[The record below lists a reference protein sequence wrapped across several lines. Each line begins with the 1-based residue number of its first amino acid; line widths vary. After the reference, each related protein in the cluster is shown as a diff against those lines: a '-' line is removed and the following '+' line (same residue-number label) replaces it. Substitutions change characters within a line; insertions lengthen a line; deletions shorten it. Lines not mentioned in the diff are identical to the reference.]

1 MTLDFLYGLLLSRK
15 IRLEQQNLVLD
26 WICKRFLQM
35 LMVSLTIFL
44 FQTVLANLHG
54 YFLSLENMVLEPI
67 FYRFQVGIADY
78 VQVVSKHYFKTI

>member
-35 LMVSLTIFL
+35 LMVIAL
-44 FQTVLANLHG
+44 LANLHG
-54 YFLSLENMVLEPI
+54 YFILLENLVLELI
-67 FYRFQVGIADY
+67 FYRFEVGIVVY
-78 VQVVSKHYFKTI
+78 VRVSGSIHVEALF